1 MISINVPKKE
11 SKEKAPEHSLSYK
24 NHLREAKADAEK
36 KMTVE
41 KSQRLKK
48 AGLVK

>member
-1 MISINVPKKE
+1 MISIDAKKPE
-11 SKEKAPEHSLSYK
+11 AKEKEPAKSLSQQRM
-24 NHLREAKADAEK
+24 LREAKEDAAK
-36 KMTVE
+36 KMSVE

>member
-1 MISINVPKKE
+1 MISINVPKKQTKDHE
-11 SKEKAPEHSLSYK
+11 PEKSMSQKRL
-24 NHLREAKADAEK
+24 LREAKADADRK
-36 KMTVE
+36 TSVE